1 MKKNKRKKQ
10 IRLTI
15 GFVVAC
21 IVIAIGATIFS
32 ITRSTKQTEEKGDY
46 QVAKIEKS
54 APLLFNG
61 VAQPKESRTFTLDPT
76 LGTLE
81 TIHVK
86 NNQQVKA
93 GEVIATYK
101 NETIADQVTQQE
113 QGLNKLNMA
122 VSSAQNGYNS
132 AVNKKN
138 ELANQYNQVNKILQE
153 QQTTNP
159 EAASETAAQ
168 LAQLKEAYDA
178 AGDAV
183 EQAKQGI
190 DSANL
195 EYSDAQKAIAQ
206 LKEKVNTKVT
216 APFDGIVYVD
226 QNGKTQ
232 ANVPYAT
239 LVSPGTV
246 VQASV
251 TEYDYNKI
259 KQGQKVEVMPAND
272 ERKIEGTI
280 TNISTLPESAS
291 ATPSLSAAVSGGSS
305 NSSSSTSSYAFTVE
319 TAEEIHNGF
328 SVQVAIHFNQ
338 ITVPKEVVVARDGK
352 QYVYTYKDGK
362 AHLTEVTVKDQGANY
377 LVEKGLAMGD
387 KYILNPDK
395 KLKDNQ
401 EVAVFE

>member
-1 MKKNKRKKQ
+1 MKRLKRKTQ
-10 IRLTI
+10 LRLTLVFAI
-15 GFVVAC
+15 VCVVA
-21 IVIAIGATIFS
+21 IIGVVWATLNGS
-32 ITRSTKQTEEKGDY
+32 KKEEQKGDY
-46 QVAKIEKS
+46 QVVKIEKS

-76 LGTLE
+76 LGTIE
-81 TIHVK
+81 TIHVQ

-93 GEVIATYK
+93 GDVLATYK
-101 NETIADQVTQQE
+101 NQTIEEQVSQQE
-113 QGLNKLNMA
+113 QALNKLNLA
-122 VSSAQNGYNS
+122 VSNAQSGYNS

-138 ELANQYNQVNKILQE
+138 QLADQYNQLNKSVQALQ
-153 QQTTNP
+153 
-159 EAASETAAQ
+159 AANDPSAAEVV
-168 LAQLKEAYDA
+168 AQMAQIKEAYDA

-183 EQAKQGI
+183 TQAKQGV

-206 LKEKVNTKVT
+206 LKEKINTQVT

-338 ITVPKEVVVARDGK
+338 ITVPKEVVIDRDGK

-377 LVEKGLAMGD
+377 LVEKGLAMDD

>member
-1 MKKNKRKKQ
+1 MKKNKHKKQ

-183 EQAKQGI
+183 EQAKQGV
-190 DSANL
+190 DSANM

-206 LKEKVNTKVT
+206 LKEKINTQVT
-216 APFDGIVYVD
+216 PPFDGIVYVD

-251 TEYDYNKI
+251 TEYDYNKL

-280 TNISTLPESAS
+280 TNISTLPESAT
-291 ATPSLSAAVSGGSS
+291 ATPSLSAAVSGGG
-305 NSSSSTSSYAFTVE
+305 NNSSSTSSYAFTVE

-338 ITVPKEVVVARDGK
+338 ITVPKEVVIDRDGK
-352 QYVYTYKDGK
+352 QYIYTYKDGK

-387 KYILNPDK
+387 QYILNPDK

>member
-1 MKKNKRKKQ
+1 MKKNKLKKQ

-183 EQAKQGI
+183 EQAKQGV
-190 DSANL
+190 DSANM

-206 LKEKVNTKVT
+206 LKEKINTQVT

-232 ANVPYAT
+232 ATVPYAT

-251 TEYDYNKI
+251 TEYDYNKL

-280 TNISTLPESAS
+280 TNISTLPESAT
-291 ATPSLSAAVSGGSS
+291 ATSSLSAAVSGGG
-305 NSSSSTSSYAFTVE
+305 NNSSSTSSYAFTVE

-338 ITVPKEVVVARDGK
+338 ITVPKEVVIDRDGK
-352 QYVYTYKDGK
+352 QYIYTYKDGK

-387 KYILNPDK
+387 QYILNPDK

>member
-1 MKKNKRKKQ
+1 MKRLKRKTQ
-10 IRLTI
+10 LRLTLVFAI
-15 GFVVAC
+15 VCVVA
-21 IVIAIGATIFS
+21 IVGVVWATLNGS
-32 ITRSTKQTEEKGDY
+32 KKEEQKGDY
-46 QVAKIEKS
+46 QVVKIEKS

-76 LGTLE
+76 LGTIE
-81 TIHVK
+81 TIHVQ

-93 GEVIATYK
+93 GDVLATYK
-101 NETIADQVTQQE
+101 NQTIEEQVSQQE
-113 QGLNKLNMA
+113 QALNKLNLA
-122 VSSAQNGYNS
+122 VSNAQSGYNS

-138 ELANQYNQVNKILQE
+138 QLADQYNQLNKSVQALQ
-153 QQTTNP
+153 
-159 EAASETAAQ
+159 AANDPSAAEVV
-168 LAQLKEAYDA
+168 AQMAQIKEAYDA

-183 EQAKQGI
+183 EQAKQGV

-272 ERKIEGTI
+272 ERKIAGTI
-280 TNISTLPESAS
+280 INISTLPESAS
-291 ATPSLSAAVSGGSS
+291 ATPSLSAGVSGGSS

-338 ITVPKEVVVARDGK
+338 ITVPKVVVVARDGK

>member
-1 MKKNKRKKQ
+1 M
-10 IRLTI
+10 
-15 GFVVAC
+15 AC

-113 QGLNKLNMA
+113 QGLNKLNMV

-183 EQAKQGI
+183 EQAKQGV
-190 DSANL
+190 DSANM
-195 EYSDAQKAIAQ
+195 EYSDAQKALAQ
-206 LKEKVNTKVT
+206 LKEKINTQVT

-232 ANVPYAT
+232 ATVPYAT

-251 TEYDYNKI
+251 TEYDYNKL

-272 ERKIEGTI
+272 ERKIDGTI
-280 TNISTLPESAS
+280 TNISTLPESAT
-291 ATPSLSAAVSGGSS
+291 ATPSLSAAVSGGG
-305 NSSSSTSSYAFTVE
+305 NNSSSTSSYAFTVE

-328 SVQVAIHFNQ
+328 SVQVAVHFNQ
-338 ITVPKEVVVARDGK
+338 ITVPKEVVIDRDGK

-387 KYILNPDK
+387 QYILNPDK

>member
-93 GEVIATYK
+93 GDVLATYK
-101 NETIADQVTQQE
+101 NQTIEEKVSQQE
-113 QGLNKLNMA
+113 QDLNKLNLA
-122 VSSAQNGYNS
+122 VSNAQSGYNS

-138 ELANQYNQVNKILQE
+138 QLADQYNQLNKSVQALQAANDPSAAKVVE
-153 QQTTNP
+153 QMA
-159 EAASETAAQ
+159 EI
-168 LAQLKEAYDA
+168 KEAYDA

-183 EQAKQGI
+183 TKAKQGI
-190 DSANL
+190 DNANL
-195 EYSDAQKAIAQ
+195 EYSDAQKSIAQ

-232 ANVPYAT
+232 ENVPYAT

-272 ERKIEGTI
+272 DRKIAGTI
-280 TNISTLPESAS
+280 TNISSLPESAS
-291 ATPSLSAAVSGGSS
+291 AKPSLSAAVSGGNS
-305 NSSSSTSSYAFTVE
+305 NSSSTSSYAFTVE

>member
-1 MKKNKRKKQ
+1 MVAIVGVVWATLNGSKK
-10 IRLTI
+10 
-15 GFVVAC
+15 
-21 IVIAIGATIFS
+21 
-32 ITRSTKQTEEKGDY
+32 EEQKGDY
-46 QVAKIEKS
+46 QVVKIEKS

-76 LGTLE
+76 LGTIE
-81 TIHVK
+81 TIHVQ

-93 GEVIATYK
+93 GDVLATYK
-101 NETIADQVTQQE
+101 NQTIEEQVSQQE
-113 QGLNKLNMA
+113 QALNKLNLA
-122 VSSAQNGYNS
+122 VSNAQSGYNS

-138 ELANQYNQVNKILQE
+138 QLADQYNQLNKSVQDLQ
-153 QQTTNP
+153 
-159 EAASETAAQ
+159 AANDPSAAEVV
-168 LAQLKEAYDA
+168 AQMAQIKEAYDA

-183 EQAKQGI
+183 EQAKQGV

-272 ERKIEGTI
+272 ERKIAGTI
-280 TNISTLPESAS
+280 INISTLPESAS

-319 TAEEIHNGF
+319 TAEEIHDGF
-328 SVQVAIHFNQ
+328 SAQVAIHFNQ

>member
-1 MKKNKRKKQ
+1 MKRLKRKTQ
-10 IRLTI
+10 LRLTLVFAI
-15 GFVVAC
+15 VCVVA
-21 IVIAIGATIFS
+21 IGGVVWATLNGS
-32 ITRSTKQTEEKGDY
+32 KKEEQKGDY
-46 QVAKIEKS
+46 QVVEIEKS

-76 LGTLE
+76 LGTIE
-81 TIHVK
+81 TINVQ

-93 GEVIATYK
+93 GDVLATYK
-101 NETIADQVTQQE
+101 NQTIEEQVSQQE
-113 QGLNKLNMA
+113 QALNKLNLA
-122 VSSAQNGYNS
+122 VSNAQSGYNS

-138 ELANQYNQVNKILQE
+138 QLADQYNQLNKSVQALQ
-153 QQTTNP
+153 
-159 EAASETAAQ
+159 AANDPSAAEVV
-168 LAQLKEAYDA
+168 AQMAQIKEAYDA

-183 EQAKQGI
+183 EQAKQGV

-272 ERKIEGTI
+272 ERKIAGTI
-280 TNISTLPESAS
+280 INISTLPESAS

-305 NSSSSTSSYAFTVE
+305 NSSSSTSRYAFTVE

-328 SVQVAIHFNQ
+328 SVQVAIYFNQ

>member
-1 MKKNKRKKQ
+1 MKKNKHKKQ

-183 EQAKQGI
+183 EQAKQGV
-190 DSANL
+190 DSANM

-206 LKEKVNTKVT
+206 LKEKINTQVT

-251 TEYDYNKI
+251 TEYDYNKL

-280 TNISTLPESAS
+280 TNISTLPESAT
-291 ATPSLSAAVSGGSS
+291 ATPSLSAAVSGGG
-305 NSSSSTSSYAFTVE
+305 NNSSSTSSYAFTVE

-338 ITVPKEVVVARDGK
+338 ITVPKEVVIDRDGK
-352 QYVYTYKDGK
+352 QYIYTYKDGK

-387 KYILNPDK
+387 QYILNPDK

>member
-15 GFVVAC
+15 AFVVAC

-32 ITRSTKQTEEKGDY
+32 ITRGTKQTEEKGDY

-183 EQAKQGI
+183 EQAKQGV
-190 DSANL
+190 DSANM

-206 LKEKVNTKVT
+206 LKEKINTQVT

-232 ANVPYAT
+232 ATVPYAT

-251 TEYDYNKI
+251 TEYDYNKL

-280 TNISTLPESAS
+280 TNISTLPESS
-291 ATPSLSAAVSGGSS
+291 TATPSLSAAVSGGK
-305 NSSSSTSSYAFTVE
+305 NNSSSTSSYAFTVE

-328 SVQVAIHFNQ
+328 SVQVAVHFNQ
-338 ITVPKEVVVARDGK
+338 ITVPKEVVIDRDGK

-387 KYILNPDK
+387 RYILNPDK

>member
-1 MKKNKRKKQ
+1 M
-10 IRLTI
+10 
-15 GFVVAC
+15 
-21 IVIAIGATIFS
+21 
-32 ITRSTKQTEEKGDY
+32 
-46 QVAKIEKS
+46 
-54 APLLFNG
+54 
-61 VAQPKESRTFTLDPT
+61 
-76 LGTLE
+76 
-81 TIHVK
+81 
-86 NNQQVKA
+86 
-93 GEVIATYK
+93 
-101 NETIADQVTQQE
+101 
-113 QGLNKLNMA
+113 
-122 VSSAQNGYNS
+122 
-132 AVNKKN
+132 
-138 ELANQYNQVNKILQE
+138 
-153 QQTTNP
+153 
-159 EAASETAAQ
+159 
-168 LAQLKEAYDA
+168 
-178 AGDAV
+178 
-183 EQAKQGI
+183 
-190 DSANL
+190 
-195 EYSDAQKAIAQ
+195 
-206 LKEKVNTKVT
+206 
-216 APFDGIVYVD
+216 
-226 QNGKTQ
+226 
-232 ANVPYAT
+232 
-239 LVSPGTV
+239 
-246 VQASV
+246 

-272 ERKIEGTI
+272 ERKIAGTI

>member
-1 MKKNKRKKQ
+1 MKKNKHKKQ

-86 NNQQVKA
+86 KNQQVKA

-183 EQAKQGI
+183 EQAKQGV
-190 DSANL
+190 DSANM

-206 LKEKVNTKVT
+206 LKEKINTQVT

-251 TEYDYNKI
+251 TEYDYNKL

-280 TNISTLPESAS
+280 TNISTLPESAT
-291 ATPSLSAAVSGGSS
+291 ATPSLSAAVSGGG
-305 NSSSSTSSYAFTVE
+305 NNSSSTSSYAFTVE

-338 ITVPKEVVVARDGK
+338 ITVPKEVVIDRDGK
-352 QYVYTYKDGK
+352 QYIYTYKDGK

-387 KYILNPDK
+387 QYILNPDK